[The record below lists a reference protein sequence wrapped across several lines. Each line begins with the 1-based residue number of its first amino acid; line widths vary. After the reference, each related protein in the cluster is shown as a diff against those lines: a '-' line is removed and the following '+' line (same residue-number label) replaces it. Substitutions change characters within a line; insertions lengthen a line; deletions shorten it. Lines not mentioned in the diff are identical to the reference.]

1 MFQLRKPTPAKP
13 IPDGFVSLGKGEASY
28 GQRRLDGFA
37 FGPDPGRQRTSARL
51 IVLAEDGSRAPD
63 TLTLSEIREICRA
76 LLRALGVG

>member
-1 MFQLRKPTPAKP
+1 MAKDDSTDSP
-13 IPDGFVSLGKGEASY
+13 S
-28 GQRRLDGFA
+28 GQSRDDSER
-37 FGPDPGRQRTSARL
+37 RTSARL